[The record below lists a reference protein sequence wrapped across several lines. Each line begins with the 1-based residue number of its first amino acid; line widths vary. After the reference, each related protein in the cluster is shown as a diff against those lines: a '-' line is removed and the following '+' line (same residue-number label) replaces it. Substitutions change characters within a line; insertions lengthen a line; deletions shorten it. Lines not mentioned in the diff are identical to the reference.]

1 MSGGWST
8 TPPRAEETPSRPPRP
23 WWWAF
28 LAVGVLAIALIVW
41 QPWGGASPA
50 AAPTGSPRPT
60 STEPSVAPSLVPP
73 PLSTLKPDPS
83 LTSTSNTVTRPPAP
97 GQDTVFD
104 ATSAG
109 ALFVTTEQIAG
120 ALPSSVGAIAPSAVA
135 PPGWGLP
142 PGGSIVPASCQVAR
156 TVVATA
162 PPGYEARDWVGGT
175 AFSLRQEVTLL
186 ATPTDARRAFASLV
200 GTVDACAT
208 YTEVTPGVGVGR
220 WVTLPA
226 VEGDGLYPSIV
237 QQVRFDQTAT
247 RNGYRGHLLVGN
259 AIVTWTAW
267 TTDGIDT
274 IGPPDS
280 LAAIMQD
287 RALAA
292 VQAAG

>member
-60 STEPSVAPSLVPP
+60 STEPS
-73 PLSTLKPDPS
+73 
-83 LTSTSNTVTRPPAP
+83 
-97 GQDTVFD
+97 
-104 ATSAG
+104 
-109 ALFVTTEQIAG
+109 
-120 ALPSSVGAIAPSAVA
+120 VA